1 MNTNPTLVRRALLL
15 ALVAVLAGS
24 TGCGWFRGKSGY
36 ENSPESRPLE
46 VPPDLDR
53 PAADGTMEI
62 PAAAGAPRAAP
73 SGPVSNPVTG
83 ASFVIADSAESAWRR
98 LGLALER
105 IEGVSIGDRDP
116 SAAAY
121 NVGYEGETFQ
131 VRIAA
136 EGEGSRISAVS
147 QDGQEMSAGAAG
159 KLLALLKQRLG

>member
-53 PAADGTMEI
+53 PATDGTMEI
-62 PAAAGAPRAAP
+62 PAVAGAPRAAP
-73 SGPVSNPVTG
+73 AGPAAG

-105 IEGVSIGDRDP
+105 TEGVSIGERDP
-116 SAAAY
+116 SSAVY
-121 NVGYEGETFQ
+121 NVSYEGETFQ
-131 VRIAA
+131 VKIAA
-136 EGEGSRISAVS
+136 EGEGSRISAVG
-147 QDGQEMSAGAAG
+147 QDGREMSAGAAG